1 MELVAPPS
9 SPGHPSG
16 VSRSDYSFFAD
27 PFPVRFV
34 MVGTVFDAL
43 QCFAIIVREP
53 IYL

>member
-16 VSRSDYSFFAD
+16 VSRSDYSFFVD
-27 PFPVRFV
+27 PFPARLV